1 MLILA
6 ATPEFDPHLLSF
18 AAIGGIALLLLL
30 LVAGWCWLQSLRNA
44 RRRELLK
51 APFPE
56 SWQQLL
62 SENFP
67 LYEMLPLELRSRL
80 QGLINIF
87 VEEKLFEGCA
97 GLQITDE
104 IRVLISA
111 QACLL
116 LVGRE
121 QNTFKGFSTI
131 FVYPSSYRAEDIGE
145 GGAVSSGV
153 RLGESW
159 KRGPLVL
166 SWDDA
171 RQGARNIRDGQNVV
185 MHEFAHKLDEED
197 GEIDGAPAL
206 ESHDRYSAWAQVVL
220 PEYEALLK
228 RSRRHKRSV
237 IDRYG
242 ATNLPEFFAELTVA
256 FFEKPR
262 QLRKKH
268 PELYQEAMEYYHL
281 NPAQWG

>member
-1 MLILA
+1 LLFLAEILKL
-6 ATPEFDPHLLSF
+6 DPHLISF
-18 AAIGGIALLLLL
+18 VAIGGIALLLLL
-30 LVAGWCWLQSLRNA
+30 LVAGWYWLQSMRNA

-56 SWQQLL
+56 AWQQLL

-67 LYEMLPLELRSRL
+67 LYEMLPPELRTRL

-104 IRVLISA
+104 IRVLIAA

-121 QNTFKGFSTI
+121 QNTFRGFSTI
-131 FVYPSSYRAEDIGE
+131 FVYPSSYVAVDS
-145 GGAVSSGV
+145 GGGGPVSSGV

-166 SWDDA
+166 SWADA
-171 RQGARNIRDGQNVV
+171 RHGARNIRDGQNVV

-197 GEIDGAPAL
+197 GEVDGAPAL

-268 PELYQEAMEYYHL
+268 PELYQEAREYYHL
-281 NPAQWG
+281 DPAQWG